1 MVWKPVIS
9 DVGIKLVTSEGAALP
24 EIKIPN
30 TLINEWELM
39 TFDFSDHIGGMTYD
53 QIVIFPDFD
62 LDGRTGD
69 NICYIDNVWGVE
81 SIFCE
86 DAPNFPIDHEV
97 GGIGGDW
104 TWTVFENDSNPALE
118 IIDNPDSTDVNCTKM
133 VAKFTALEAGNP
145 WAGYESMH
153 GDEGPGTWT
162 IDDDNKLINIM
173 VWKPVISD
181 VGIKLVQP
189 DGASLG
195 EIKIANTLTDEWEL
209 LTFDFSSHIG
219 MTFDQIVIFPDFDL
233 DGRTGDNICYIDNIY
248 GEDEYPCAP
257 IDDTGVEEFGQSNV
271 NLYPNPT
278 STSVTLTFANSFEGQ
293 VVITDVMGRSLIVEN
308 LNGTTA
314 QIDLEKLPSTGIY
327 FAKILN
333 ADGNVI
339 EVKKFIYE

>member
-9 DVGIKLVTSEGAALP
+9 DVGIKLVTSEGAALS

-69 NICYIDNVWGVE
+69 NV
-81 SIFCE
+81 
-86 DAPNFPIDHEV
+86 
-97 GGIGGDW
+97 
-104 TWTVFENDSNPALE
+104 
-118 IIDNPDSTDVNCTKM
+118 
-133 VAKFTALEAGNP
+133 
-145 WAGYESMH
+145 
-153 GDEGPGTWT
+153 
-162 IDDDNKLINIM
+162 
-173 VWKPVISD
+173 
-181 VGIKLVQP
+181 
-189 DGASLG
+189 
-195 EIKIANTLTDEWEL
+195 
-209 LTFDFSSHIG
+209 
-219 MTFDQIVIFPDFDL
+219 
-233 DGRTGDNICYIDNIY
+233 CYIDNIY

-271 NLYPNPT
+271 YLYPNPT

-293 VVITDVMGRSLIVEN
+293 VVITDVMGRSLIVEKF
-308 LNGTTA
+308 NGTA
-314 QIDLEKLPSTGIY
+314 AKIDLEKLPSTGIY

-339 EVKKFIYE
+339 ESEKVHLPVNLNSFHFFSNSIKPSCIL